1 MAVSKVI
8 YGNTT
13 LMDLTA
19 DSVVA
24 NKLLYGY
31 TAHGADGEAITG
43 SCTFDADTTDATATA
58 SEILATKTAYVN
70 GVKLTGTMN
79 NRGAVAG
86 TISDVSVPYSIQS
99 GFHDGS
105 GTVSIDSTESAKLIA
120 DNIKKDITIL
130 GVTGTYGGESVTA
143 ETVNATPYTT
153 AQTITPSAGYDY
165 IAQVNLSAIYY
176 NETDNPQG
184 GKTVTIG
191 TVAPA

>member
-120 DNIKKDITIL
+120 DNIKKGWEEI
-130 GVTGTYGGESVTA
+130 
-143 ETVNATPYTT
+143 
-153 AQTITPSAGYDY
+153 
-165 IAQVNLSAIYY
+165 
-176 NETDNPQG
+176 
-184 GKTVTIG
+184 K
-191 TVAPA
+191 

>member
-165 IAQVNLSAIYY
+165 IAQVNLSAIAYT
-176 NETDNPQG
+176 ETDNPQG

>member
-19 DSVVA
+19 DSVTA
-24 NKLLYGY
+24 NTLLYPA

-43 SCTFDADTTDATATA
+43 ACTYDADTSDATATA

-79 NRGAVAG
+79 NRGAVSG
-86 TISDVSVPYSIQS
+86 SISDVSTPYTIQS

-105 GTVSIDSTESAKLIA
+105 GTVGIDSTEAGKLIA
-120 DNIKKDITIL
+120 ENIKKDVTIL
-130 GVTGTYGGESVTA
+130 GVTGTYGGEAISAQTKSV
-143 ETVNATPYTT
+143 TPYTT
-153 AQTITPSAGYDY
+153 AQTIIPDSGYDY
-165 IAQVNLSAIYY
+165 LAQVNVSAIYY

-191 TVAPA
+191 TVAPS